1 MKAPFLRW
9 GILGTG
15 SIARRFAR
23 ALAESQTGRLAAA
36 GSRTE
41 EAVGKFLKEFPGITA
56 HASYEALLAD
66 ENVDVIYICTPHP
79 MHAQWAIK
87 AAEAGKHILCEKP
100 LTLNYAEAVRVID
113 AARAAGVFLMEAF
126 MYRCHPQTARL
137 VELIREGRIGEVR
150 LIQAT
155 FSFLAGW
162 NLRSRLLSHS
172 LGGGGILDV
181 GCYCASLVRLVAGAA
196 SGQPFLDPSE
206 VRATGQIGG
215 ESRVDEVAI
224 ASLKFPNGVLAQL
237 TAGVRLSLDNFV
249 RIWGEEGD
257 ILVPSPWSIG
267 REPGASRIV
276 LHKDGRAE
284 EIVINE
290 SRDVYSIEA
299 DTVAHYISAGQ
310 NPAMSWADT
319 LGNMRT
325 LDRWRAEIGFAYDS
339 EKPAA
344 AGAQPAVTEAP
355 APALRG

>member
-1 MKAPFLRW
+1 MNKKLRW

-15 SIARRFAR
+15 AIARRFGR
-23 ALAESQTGRLAAA
+23 ALAESQTGDCTA
-36 GSRTE
+36 GASRSE
-41 EAVGKFLKEFPGITA
+41 EGARAFQKDFPGIAA
-56 HASYEALLAD
+56 HASYDALLAD
-66 ENVDVIYICTPHP
+66 ERVDIVYICTPHP
-79 MHAQWAIK
+79 MHAEWAIK
-87 AAEAGKHILCEKP
+87 TAQAGKHVLCEKP
-100 LTLNYAEAVRVID
+100 LTLNHAEALRVIE

-162 NLRSRLLSHS
+162 NLQSRLLSNP

-181 GCYCASLVRLVAGAA
+181 GCYCASLVRLVAGAV
-196 SGQPFLDPSE
+196 SGEPFLDPTE
-206 VRATGQIGG
+206 VRAVGQIGG

-237 TAGVRLSLDNFV
+237 TTGVRMPIENVV
-249 RIWGEEGD
+249 RVWGGEGS
-257 ILVPSPWSIG
+257 ILVPNPWVIG

-276 LHKDGRAE
+276 VSKDGRAE
-284 EIVINE
+284 EIVIDE
-290 SRDVYSIEA
+290 TRDLYAIEA

-319 LGNMRT
+319 LGNMQT
-325 LDRWRAEIGFAYDS
+325 LDRWRAEIGLVYDR
-339 EKPAA
+339 ETPER
-344 AGAQPAVTEAP
+344 P
-355 APALRG
+355 